1 VNQGNHHRAKAPAFL
16 AVACVGFLASAP
28 ALAADAAE
36 DAEID
41 EQQILVEGQVQHA
54 EVESPRATAPLL
66 DTPQTV
72 TIVSDQVIR
81 KQNLLTL
88 RDVLSTIPG
97 ITFGAGEGGGG
108 YGDAINLRGYSA
120 NSDLTVD
127 GVRDS
132 AQYSRTD
139 PFNLQQVEVYNGAN
153 SVFNGSGSV
162 GGTINLVSKTPR
174 ADDLTIVQGAVGT
187 DDYFRGTID
196 SNHRLS
202 DLVAVRV
209 NAMVHRNDVP
219 GRDVESYE
227 RWGVAPSITLGV
239 DGPTQLTLAYVHQE
253 DNNTPIYG
261 VPYFKS
267 LVNDGPLEEADPS
280 DYFGYRNLDEQNA
293 TIDRLTAT
301 FTHDFSDSITLRN
314 LTRAQQVTQYSQ
326 TSAPQGTFCL
336 STTGRQPVGGS
347 GLATQGSACAATL
360 PPGMYLPS
368 GPRGLVRDQEN
379 QLLANQTDLRI
390 VTGETGATRNTL
402 VVGMSLSTE
411 NYGIT
416 SASLLRNPDGS
427 AITPLPL
434 IEIADPDT
442 VWTGPINFTV
452 TGKSTSETNNVAFY
466 AFDTLELG
474 IVELNA
480 GVRWENNSATF
491 RNIPLRF
498 YPPNTPVQTPAQLAP
513 QKSDEDLF
521 SYRFGAV
528 VKPVETVSLYA
539 AYGNSKTPSS
549 ATVRQGC
556 GTVSAPGAAD
566 PCATAP
572 EGAVNYEIGAKADL
586 LDRKLQV
593 SAALFRNERTNF
605 RVPSNDPNLPGSLQE
620 LDGRARVDGI
630 TLSVSGNITPE
641 WTVFAN
647 YTYLDSEIK
656 QSVSEFCRENPGFTP
671 APVPTPRPTA
681 SVCGNSVETPDA
693 QAGQR
698 LLQTPKHSGSLF
710 TTYRFPFGLELGYG
724 LTYQGSFALNN
735 QVLTGTTLNLT
746 EERFHGGT
754 LTPQF
759 YSDDYLTHR
768 LFVSYPVT
776 ERLTA
781 QLNVQNVTDEEY
793 YTGIRNN
800 VNATTGAITGGWAT
814 PGEARSAVLSL
825 FYSF

>member
-1 VNQGNHHRAKAPAFL
+1 MKQGLQNRAKAPAFL
-16 AVACVGFLASAP
+16 AAACVGFLASAP
-28 ALAADAAE
+28 ALAEDAE
-36 DAEID
+36 DAAAVD
-41 EQQILVEGQVQHA
+41 EQQILVEGQREQP
-54 EVESPRATAPLL
+54 ELESPRATAPLL

-72 TIVSDQVIR
+72 TIVSDQVIK

-88 RDVLSTIPG
+88 RDVLATIPG

-108 YGDAINLRGYSA
+108 YGDSINLRGYSA
-120 NSDLTVD
+120 NNDITVD

-162 GGTINLVSKTPR
+162 GGTINLVSKAPQ
-174 ADDLTIVQGAVGT
+174 AEDLTILQGAVGT
-187 DDYFRGTID
+187 DSYFRGTID

-202 DLVAVRV
+202 DLAAVRV
-209 NAMVHRNDVP
+209 NAMYHRNDVP

-227 RWGVAPSITLGV
+227 RWGIAPSVTLGV
-239 DGPTQLTLAYVHQE
+239 EGPTRLTLAYVHQE

-267 LVNDGPLEEADPS
+267 LVNDGPLEEVDPS

-293 TIDRLTAT
+293 QVDRLTAI
-301 FTHDFSDSITLRN
+301 FTHDFSDTITVRN
-314 LTRAQQVTQYSQ
+314 LTRAQRVAQYSQ

-336 STTGRQPVGGS
+336 STTGRQPVGAS
-347 GLATQGSACAATL
+347 GESTQGLACAASL
-360 PPGMYLPS
+360 PQGMYLPS

-379 QLLANQTDLRI
+379 NLLANQTDLRI
-390 VTGETGATRNTL
+390 VTGEPGSTRNTL

-411 NYGIT
+411 SYGIT

-427 AITPLPL
+427 AIAPLPL
-434 IEIADPDT
+434 IELADPDT
-442 VWTGPINFTV
+442 VWTGPINPTV
-452 TGKSTSETNNVAFY
+452 TAKSTSQTDNVAFY

-491 RNIPLRF
+491 RNVPLLS
-498 YPPNTPVQTPAQLAP
+498 YPPGTTPLTPAQLAP
-513 QKSDEDLF
+513 QKSDENLF
-521 SYRFGAV
+521 SYRVGAV
-528 VKPVETVSLYA
+528 VKPVESVSLYA

-556 GTVSAPGAAD
+556 GVISAPGAAD
-566 PCATAP
+566 PCAVAP

-593 SAALFRNERTNF
+593 AAALFRNDRTNF
-605 RVPSNDPNLPGSLQE
+605 RVPSNDPLLPTALQV
-620 LDGRARVDGI
+620 LDGRSRVDGL

-647 YTYLDSEIK
+647 YTYLDSKVI
-656 QSVSEFCRENPGFTP
+656 QSVSDFCLADGCVDP
-671 APVPTPRPTA
+671 
-681 SVCGNSVETPDA
+681 
-693 QAGQR
+693 QAGQEM
-698 LLQTPKHSGSLF
+698 LQTPEHSGSLF
-710 TTYRFPFGLELGYG
+710 TTYRFPFGLEVGYG
-724 LTYQGSFALNN
+724 MTYQGSFALNN
-735 QVLTGTTLNLT
+735 RVIA
-746 EERFHGGT
+746 GGIT
-754 LTPQF
+754 TPQF
-759 YSDDYLTHR
+759 RSDDYLTHR
-768 LFVSYPVT
+768 LFVSYPIT
-776 ERLTA
+776 DNLTA
-781 QLNVQNVTDEEY
+781 QLNVQNVTDELY

-800 VNATTGAITGGWAT
+800 VNATTGAISGGWAT
-814 PGEARSAVLSL
+814 PGEARSAVLSV